1 MREEESVVVPDIRLD
16 LLPYKQGFGSGDAA
30 NDSLGDHHPEHRYRC
45 REACGPFEE
54 ESERHGRHFLAEEN
68 VLAHQIG
75 KLDRSWVDRCTCNQ
89 GQVSS
94 GYGGSRTVRH
104 GIGGEQVWEKQHV
117 AHRTYLRSRPRSM
130 MQIGKRRNH
139 ARVVSDF
146 DKNLNLQQGSS
157 HPKRSV

>member
-1 MREEESVVVPDIRLD
+1 MREEESVVVLDIRLD
-16 LLPYKQGFGSGDAA
+16 LLLYKQGFVSGDAA
-30 NDSLGDHHPEHRYRC
+30 SDFLGDHHQEHRYRC

-54 ESERHGRHFLAEEN
+54 ESERHGRHFLVEEN

-75 KLDRSWVDRCTCNQ
+75 KLDRSWVDRCTCTQ

-94 GYGGSRTVRH
+94 GHSEPRAARH
-104 GIGGEQVWEKQHV
+104 GIGDEQIWAKQHV

-139 ARVVSDF
+139 ARVVQGSDRT
-146 DKNLNLQQGSS
+146 LNLQQGSS